1 MLLFFKEKLEKDG
14 VLYLKIKVR
23 PNAAISRVKEI
34 MADETI
40 KVDIAAPAEKGKAN
54 WELMKFLA
62 KEFAIAEDN
71 VKIIRGAREKNK
83 IISAKGGPAS
93 GGK

>member
-40 KVDIAAPAEKGKAN
+40 KVDIAASAEKGKAKRALVG
-54 WELMKFLA
+54 WVAE
-62 KEFAIAEDN
+62 EFRVRKSAVNIISGAGEKLKLI
-71 VKIIRGAREKNK
+71 KIITA
-83 IISAKGGPAS
+83 
-93 GGK
+93 